1 MPSNDDGEAYDLKIM
16 AAVSLSRWRGVRD
29 FFFLLYCS
37 LSNERYLPEPYSFW
51 GKYVP
56 HQQPQ
61 GMRDKLHRCNRACER
76 CAWKNNTENTPEE
89 KDVLMRSFYKL
100 GIWKDTK
107 KTKKCWATMI
117 IWRRR
122 EMRIELV
129 KISSSSSISDHFR
142 KFYNNRYWSLKNLQK
157 YSCCLVDIYYWFET
171 RVCIR

>member
-1 MPSNDDGEAYDLKIM
+1 MKYAIQW
-16 AAVSLSRWRGVRD
+16 WRRSIWFENNGRSFLIPLTRSSW
-29 FFFLLYCS
+29 FFFLLYCT

-61 GMRDKLHRCNRACER
+61 GVRDKLHRCNRACER

-89 KDVLMRSFYKL
+89 NDVLMRSFYKL

-122 EMRIELV
+122 EMRIELA
-129 KISSSSSISDHFR
+129 KIPSSSSIPDRFR
-142 KFYNNRYWSLKNLQK
+142 KFYNNRYE
-157 YSCCLVDIYYWFET
+157 V
-171 RVCIR
+171 